1 LSIPWSIPWTA
12 YLWRRGIRCAIPE
25 KADQGRSPKAK
36 GRVGAAISEYGCA
49 LFKHALASWSSV
61 CVPDL
66 ERRVLF
72 RILGPLEI
80 GHDDDDW
87 QGVRA
92 PKWRALLG
100 ALLILPEVVPVE
112 RLVDELWVDHPPA
125 GARKLV
131 SGYVSQLRR
140 LIGDPRGQIL
150 VTRPSGYQMLV
161 PRNGVDA
168 GRFEE
173 LLAGA
178 RTMMENGDADPA
190 ADAAARGLALWRGRA
205 LADVPPGPLVTAEA
219 DRLEELRLA
228 AVELRIDAILRQGR
242 EAELAQLIPSLR
254 RLTGDHPL
262 RERFW
267 YQRMQVLDA
276 CGRRAEALETYADA
290 RAVLAAELGADPG
303 PDLQR
308 LHQRILVGDP
318 IVAHSSPANSSH
330 SALDPV
336 TSTAAPPTAV
346 PRQLPTGVRHFAGRA
361 EEIQRLTWLADE
373 AAGAADAGVIVAISG
388 IAGIGK
394 TTLAVQCGRRVAD
407 RFPDGQL
414 YANLRGFDA
423 GNAPVHPEEAIHDF
437 LGALGIAA
445 DQIPSSLTGQ
455 VALYRSLLA
464 DKRMIVMLDN
474 ARDAEQV
481 RPLLPGAP
489 GCLVLITGRR
499 QLISLAAAEEAQ
511 LIALAPLTTTEARE
525 LLDSRLGAE
534 RISAEPAATAELI
547 GLCAGLPLALAIV
560 ASRAAVNP
568 DIQLTALAAEL
579 HAAER
584 RLDGLS
590 ADDMNVRGAFSWSY
604 GHLGGEAARMFRL
617 LAVHPGPDLTAA
629 AAASLAGASPERAR
643 QILAELTAVG
653 LLVER
658 AGRYLLH
665 DLLRVYAAEQVRAQ
679 DSAADRHAATRRLL
693 DHYLHTAHAAAL
705 LMRPTRERVTLSP
718 PQPGVTP
725 EHLADQQQAMDWFG
739 AEHHVLISAASM
751 AADAGCYI
759 HAWKIPWTMADF
771 LDRRG
776 HWHDYVATQRT
787 ALAAASRLGDVIA
800 QAMASR
806 LLATAFRKLAEYD
819 RARTHIRF
827 SLHWYHQAGDQAGQA
842 RAHRLLSQVAE
853 SQGRYAEALGH
864 ASQALSLSRALAD
877 RPQEAD
883 ALNSVGWYHAMLGA
897 YQQARAFCWR
907 ALILHRELGNRHS
920 EAAAW
925 DSLGYIDY
933 RRGRHT
939 VAVRYFES
947 ALGLF
952 REVGDRYHQA
962 DTLAHLGDAHYDSDE
977 PQRARGAWE
986 EALRLLSELN
996 HPDASKLRTRLY
1008 GDDVPT
1014 RQLQP

>member
-1 LSIPWSIPWTA
+1 MPI
-12 YLWRRGIRCAIPE
+12 
-25 KADQGRSPKAK
+25 
-36 GRVGAAISEYGCA
+36 
-49 LFKHALASWSSV
+49 ASA
-61 CVPDL
+61 DL
-66 ERRVLF
+66 ERGLLF

-80 GHDDDDW
+80 GHDGDGW

-112 RLVDELWVDHPPA
+112 RLVDELWVDHPPS

-150 VTRPSGYQMLV
+150 VTRPLGYQMLV
-161 PRNGVDA
+161 PRTGVDA

-173 LLAGA
+173 LLARA
-178 RTMMENGDADPA
+178 RTMMEDGQADPA

-205 LADVPPGPLVTAEA
+205 LADVPPGPLAAAEA
-219 DRLEELRLA
+219 ERLEELRLA
-228 AVELRIDAILRQGR
+228 AVELRIEAVLRQGR
-242 EAELAQLIPSLR
+242 GAELAPLIPSLR
-254 RLTGDHPL
+254 RLTGDYPL
-262 RERFW
+262 HERFW

-276 CGRRAEALETYADA
+276 CGRPAEALETYAEA

-303 PDLQR
+303 PDLQI

-318 IVAHSSPANSSH
+318 VAVHGSPASPSGP
-330 SALDPV
+330 AGVPV
-336 TSTAAPPTAV
+336 TSAAAPPAAV
-346 PRQLPTGVRHFAGRA
+346 PRQLPAGVRHFAGRA
-361 EEIQRLTWLADE
+361 EEIQKLTRLADE

-394 TTLAVQCGRRVAD
+394 TTLAVQWGRRVAD

-423 GNAPVHPEEAIHDF
+423 GDAPVDPKEAMHDF
-437 LGALGIAA
+437 LDALGMAA
-445 DQIPSSLTGQ
+445 DQVPSSLAGQ
-455 VALYRSLLA
+455 MALYRSLLA
-464 DKRMIVMLDN
+464 GQRMIVILDN

-489 GCLVLITGRR
+489 GSLVLITSRR

-511 LIALAPLTTTEARE
+511 LIALDPLTTTEARE
-525 LLDSRLGAE
+525 LLESRLGAE
-534 RISAEPAATAELI
+534 RVSAEPAATAELI

-568 DIQLTALAAEL
+568 GVQLAALAAEL
-579 HAAER
+579 RATER
-584 RLDGLS
+584 RLDGLN
-590 ADDMNVRGAFSWSY
+590 ADDVNVRGAFSWSY
-604 GHLGGEAARMFRL
+604 GHLGSEAARTFRL

-629 AAASLAGASPERAR
+629 AAASLTGAPPERAR
-643 QILAELTAVG
+643 QVLAELTAVG
-653 LLVER
+653 LLAER

-665 DLLRVYAAEQVRAQ
+665 DLLRVHAAEQVRAQ

-705 LMRPTRERVTLSP
+705 LIRPTRERVTLSP

-725 EHLADQQQAMDWFG
+725 EPLADEQQAMDWFR

-751 AADAGCYI
+751 AADAGCDR
-759 HAWKIPWTMADF
+759 HAWQIPWAIAEF

-776 HWHDYVATQRT
+776 HWHDYAATQRT
-787 ALAAASRLGDVIA
+787 ALAAASRLGDVTG

-806 LLATAFRKLAEYD
+806 LLATALHKLAEYD
-819 RARTHIRF
+819 QARTNLRF
-827 SLHWYHQAGDQAGQA
+827 SLDWYRQAGDQAGQA
-842 RAHRLLSQVAE
+842 RAHRLLSKVAE
-853 SQGRYAEALGH
+853 SQGRYAEALSH
-864 ASQALSLSRALAD
+864 ASQSLSLSQALAD

-907 ALILHRELGNRHS
+907 AVTLHRELGNRHS

-925 DSLGYIDY
+925 DSLGFINH
-933 RRGRHT
+933 RRGWHI
-939 VAVRYFES
+939 AAIRYYES
-947 ALGLF
+947 ALSLF

-962 DTLAHLGDAHYDSDE
+962 DTLAHLGDAYSDSHE
-977 PQRARGAWE
+977 PQRARDAWD
-986 EALRLLSELN
+986 EALRLFSELS
-996 HPDASKLRTRLY
+996 HPDASKLRTRLS
-1008 GDDVPT
+1008 GDDVKA
-1014 RQLQP
+1014 